1 MGMKGIKK
9 LKENGFRSSAPIL
22 KKNYPK
28 RIKYGFLEKV
38 DEGFPLLE
46 NHRVSFPSFLFLFFF
61 FCGPFS
67 SVFILTP
74 SMRLSTIYFR
84 FPVTEHTHQSSSWR
98 SYLSVAGPASGNV
111 GEFHGHSYR
120 GLRVV

>member
-38 DEGFPLLE
+38 YEGFPLLE
-46 NHRVSFPSFLFLFFF
+46 NHRVSFPSFFSFFF
-61 FCGPFS
+61 FLWSLLFCLHFD
-67 SVFILTP
+67 TQH
-74 SMRLSTIYFR
+74 
-84 FPVTEHTHQSSSWR
+84 E
-98 SYLSVAGPASGNV
+98 A
-111 GEFHGHSYR
+111 
-120 GLRVV
+120 

>member
-46 NHRVSFPSFLFLFFF
+46 NQSFFSFFLS

-67 SVFILTP
+67 AVFISTP
-74 SMRLSTIYFR
+74 SMRFSTIHFS

-111 GEFHGHSYR
+111 GEFHGPSYR

>member
-46 NHRVSFPSFLFLFFF
+46 NHRVSFPSFIFLFFF
-61 FCGPFS
+61 FLWSLLFCLHFD
-67 SVFILTP
+67 TQH
-74 SMRLSTIYFR
+74 
-84 FPVTEHTHQSSSWR
+84 E
-98 SYLSVAGPASGNV
+98 A
-111 GEFHGHSYR
+111 
-120 GLRVV
+120 

>member
-46 NHRVSFPSFLFLFFF
+46 NHRVSFPSFFSFFF

-74 SMRLSTIYFR
+74 SMRLSIIYFR

-98 SYLSVAGPASGNV
+98 SYLSVAGPASANV
-111 GEFHGHSYR
+111 SEFHGHSYR